1 MAEFIFIYHG
11 GDHPESEEE
20 GMEMMQKWDQWLDDV
35 KDDTV
40 DPGRPMGISKTVLS
54 NSSVEDNGG
63 SNPASGFSIFEARDM
78 DAALA
83 LAKTCPLLGMNGTI
97 EVAESFD
104 ME

>member
-11 GDHPESEEE
+11 GDQPESEEQ
-20 GMEMMQKWDQWLDDV
+20 GMKMMEQWEQWLEDV

-40 DPGRPMGISKTVLS
+40 DPGRPMGISKTITS
-54 NSSVEDNGG
+54 DGTVEDHGG
-63 SNPASGFSIFEARDM
+63 SNPASGFSIFEALDM

-83 LAKTCPLLGMNGTI
+83 IAKTCPLLGMNGTI

-104 ME
+104 M